1 MKKLIPE
8 EALASATRLTRDNPI
23 IPLLSRVARID
34 KVNDLYD
41 EICEVPGVASIDRLF
56 QILQLECHCSQSD
69 LDNIPKEG
77 PFVVVANHPYGAIDG
92 LALIHAFAKARPD
105 FKIMANF
112 LLQNVEPIR
121 DFILAVNPFE
131 ERKSAFSNISGLK
144 AAIAHLESGKPLG
157 LFPAGEVS
165 TFQGD
170 LKTIADRKWQNS
182 AMKIVRN
189 AGVPIIPVYFDGGNS
204 YAFHLMG
211 LIHPNLRTLA
221 LPSELLNK
229 KGHSFRMRIGKPIT
243 QKETSAFSTIDQ
255 FGRYLRAKT
264 YALGSSLEIK
274 RDYFRLFRFPVR
286 QAALIPAAN
295 QGVIEK
301 EIASIADLRTLSYD
315 NFECYVAS
323 SNRIPNILTEI
334 GRLREVTFREVGEGT
349 NKSIDLD
356 EYDLYYNHLILWDA
370 EQKRIAGA
378 YRVGDGR
385 QIMQQYGTKGFYTS
399 SLFRMGKQMRPILSQ
414 SIELGRSFIVKDYQ
428 KHRLSL
434 FLLWKGILFYLLG
447 NAQFRYIIGPVSI
460 SNSYQEVSK
469 ELIIQFIRRHY
480 FDEELAQHVEPR
492 NAFRPKIRNVDT
504 DVLIAASQSD
514 LKKMDKIISDIE
526 PSSFTMPVLL
536 KKYLQQNARILAFN
550 SDPQFNN
557 ALDGLMLLDL
567 HNLPPDTVETLK
579 REMVAS

>member
-1 MKKLIPE
+1 
-8 EALASATRLTRDNPI
+8 
-23 IPLLSRVARID
+23 
-34 KVNDLYD
+34 
-41 EICEVPGVASIDRLF
+41 
-56 QILQLECHCSQSD
+56 
-69 LDNIPKEG
+69 
-77 PFVVVANHPYGAIDG
+77 
-92 LALIHAFAKARPD
+92 
-105 FKIMANF
+105 
-112 LLQNVEPIR
+112 
-121 DFILAVNPFE
+121 
-131 ERKSAFSNISGLK
+131 
-144 AAIAHLESGKPLG
+144 
-157 LFPAGEVS
+157 
-165 TFQGD
+165 
-170 LKTIADRKWQNS
+170 
-182 AMKIVRN
+182 
-189 AGVPIIPVYFDGGNS
+189 
-204 YAFHLMG
+204 
-211 LIHPNLRTLA
+211 
-221 LPSELLNK
+221 
-229 KGHSFRMRIGKPIT
+229 
-243 QKETSAFSTIDQ
+243 
-255 FGRYLRAKT
+255 
-264 YALGSSLEIK
+264 
-274 RDYFRLFRFPVR
+274 LFRFPVK
-286 QAALIPAAN
+286 QAALIPAIS

-334 GRLREVTFREVGEGT
+334 GLLREVTFREVGEGT

-399 SLFRMGKQMRPILSQ
+399 SLFRMDKQMRPILSQ